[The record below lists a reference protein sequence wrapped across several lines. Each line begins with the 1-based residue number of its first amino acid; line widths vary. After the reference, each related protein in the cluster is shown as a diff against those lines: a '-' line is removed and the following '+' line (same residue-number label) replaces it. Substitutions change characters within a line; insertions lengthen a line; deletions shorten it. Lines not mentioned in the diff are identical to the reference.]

1 MAVPALPVGAGA
13 LAMPVMAEDGGAQ
26 AAVAMAEGGGARAA
40 PGLDLSA
47 MESEGA
53 VVASIQFHC

>member
-1 MAVPALPVGAGA
+1 
-13 LAMPVMAEDGGAQ
+13 
-26 AAVAMAEGGGARAA
+26 MAEGGGARAA
-40 PGLDLSA
+40 PAMPEGAGAQAAPVMAEDGGARAAPGLDLPA